1 MMAPRVANNVD
12 ELAAVTPAWQ
22 ALRARVPAASPNTD
36 PDRFRATVVA
46 LEARP
51 HVAVLGPIDAP
62 HALLVGRINRRTPV
76 VTLGYTRV
84 PMPRLTCLDVVYGGI
99 LTDGSAA
106 AAAAVTDYLVDVL
119 RQGRVDSVFLNHVP
133 LAEACAAATSG
144 AALRSARGVTVV
156 EPHWVTRLEAASF
169 EDHLAQRSPK
179 TRKTWKREGR
189 RLEEAFGGAV
199 DLAILSTPAELDQI
213 FAGAA
218 AITQQTYHAH
228 IGNPFTD
235 TPVWRAALR
244 VEAERG
250 TLRAFFLRGGGQPIA
265 FYVGSVYGDRL
276 IFDATGY
283 LPQYARLSP
292 GKHALLRI
300 MAYAYEHRLRL
311 LDWGFGDAEYKRI
324 FGTEKW
330 DEAVLHLY
338 APRLRPRLGR
348 TIEWTTHALRVSGKK
363 LAVQLGGLARIKRV
377 WRGRLQRLEQPTQAE
392 DAG

>member
-1 MMAPRVANNVD
+1 MAPHVANSLD

-36 PDRFRATVVA
+36 PARFRATVVA
-46 LEARP
+46 LKARP
-51 HVAVLGPIDAP
+51 HVAVLGPPDAP
-62 HALLVGRINRRTPV
+62 HALLVARVNRRRPV
-76 VTLGYTRV
+76 VTLGYARM

-99 LTDGSAA
+99 LTDGSAGA
-106 AAAAVTDYLVDVL
+106 GAAVTDYLADVL
-119 RQGRVDSVFLNHVP
+119 RRGVVDSVFLNHVP
-133 LAEACAAATSG
+133 LAGDCAAVVTG
-144 AALRSARGVTVV
+144 AALRSARGVAVV
-156 EPHWVTRLEAASF
+156 EPHWVTRLEGASF

-189 RLEEAFGGAV
+189 RLEEAFDGAV
-199 DLAILSTPAELDQI
+199 DLAILSTPAELDQV
-213 FAGAA
+213 FADAA

-235 TPVWRAALR
+235 TPVWRAALQ
-244 VEAERG
+244 VEAERE
-250 TLRAFFLRGGGQPIA
+250 TLRAFFLRGAGQPIA
-265 FYVGSVYGDRL
+265 FYIGSIYGDRL
-276 IFDATGY
+276 VFDATGY

-300 MAYAYEHRLRL
+300 MAYAYEHHLRL
-311 LDWGFGDAEYKRI
+311 LDWGFGDAEYKRV

-330 DEAVLHLY
+330 NEAVLHLY

-348 TIEWTTHALRVSGKK
+348 AIERTTHALQGTGKK
-363 LAVQLGGLARIKRV
+363 LAVQLGGLARIKKV
-377 WRGRLQRLEQPTQAE
+377 WRGQLQQPQQPSQAE